1 MRRGM
6 REGGRERYHM
16 GPAAENRAMA
26 HVARC
31 LVDDLQPDEIAL
43 SREALHHLR
52 DVLRLRAGEPLELVD
67 GRGGLAHAL
76 LAGDLARV
84 QRREPHAPPDGRPVT
99 LAVAAPRLPRLE
111 WLVEKA
117 CELGV
122 AELVPLLTRH
132 GERGVSA
139 SRLPRLQRIADEAL
153 LQCGRLHRMRVH
165 APAGLPDVLARP
177 RPGQLWLASPPRSG
191 AAPPPRVGER
201 GVLACVGPEGGFRDD
216 EQRLLLDAGA
226 TPVSVGRTILRV
238 ETAALALAAL
248 AAV

>member
-1 MRRGM
+1 
-6 REGGRERYHM
+6 
-16 GPAAENRAMA
+16 MA

-76 LAGDLARV
+76 LAGDRARV
-84 QRREPHAPPDGRPVT
+84 QRREPPEPAGARPVR
-99 LAVAAPRLPRLE
+99 LAVAVPRLPPLE

-122 AELVPLLTRH
+122 AELFPLLTRH
-132 GERGVSA
+132 GERGVSD
-139 SRLPRLQRIADEAL
+139 SRLPRLQRLADEAL
-153 LQCGRLHRMRVH
+153 LQCRRLHRLRVH
-165 APAGLPDVLARP
+165 APAALPELLALP
-177 RPGQLWLASPPRSG
+177 RAGSLWLAAPPAHG
-191 AAPPPRVGER
+191 AGPPPRVGEG
-201 GVLACVGPEGGFRDD
+201 GVLACVGPEGGFSDD
-216 EQRLLLDAGA
+216 EQRLLLGAGA
-226 TPVSVGRTILRV
+226 LPVSVGRTILRV
-238 ETAALALAAL
+238 ETAALALAVL